1 MLYLSCMIAHCL
13 TILPRSRLIVS
24 VAFAIFSVIASFD
37 AIANEA
43 RPAHVITIQA
53 NDGLS
58 LAPKE
63 NKAWYEQGIWP
74 VAGATL
80 TLIVTNTVTV
90 IVVYLQSSRS
100 FNALLRQRKIEH
112 YAAALNDFY
121 NPLLAL
127 LDINKEIFQNTGPL
141 SFPQE
146 EIPRNAA
153 GLVWGQTK
161 KKILSNNID
170 IEMIL
175 RTKTHLLIET
185 DSLEA
190 YHRLLVHVAMYEA
203 FQRVE
208 TDLYTGFTFP
218 EDIRGHVVAQRLA
231 ALKIYHK
238 LTGEQI

>member
-1 MLYLSCMIAHCL
+1 M
-13 TILPRSRLIVS
+13 S
-24 VAFAIFSVIASFD
+24 VAFAIFSVIVSFD

-74 VAGATL
+74 AAGATL

-100 FNALLRQRKIEH
+100 FNALLRQRKIER

-127 LDINKEIFQNTGPL
+127 LDMEGSKNPL
-141 SFPQE
+141 VL
-146 EIPRNAA
+146 R
-153 GLVWGQTK
+153 
-161 KKILSNNID
+161 LS
-170 IEMIL
+170 L
-175 RTKTHLLIET
+175 
-185 DSLEA
+185 
-190 YHRLLVHVAMYEA
+190 
-203 FQRVE
+203 
-208 TDLYTGFTFP
+208 
-218 EDIRGHVVAQRLA
+218 
-231 ALKIYHK
+231 
-238 LTGEQI
+238 